1 MLILISGTML
11 GPTIGPSDNLGVLIP
26 PYKVSSSTL
35 KASRVIPSSLA
46 HYSIVALV

>member
-26 PYKVSSSTL
+26 PRRVSSSTSE
-35 KASRVIPSSLA
+35 ASRVIPSSSA
-46 HYSIVALV
+46 HCSIVALV